1 MITRGVVVLAVAA
14 LAAGCGGAT
23 QTAAPSSPTPTPSA
37 SAPTPSA
44 STSTSPSGSP
54 TPSPSSTPTA
64 TATTVA
70 VYFLHDEHVT
80 AVART
85 AHSTA
90 VATEAV
96 RALLAGPTAAES
108 HEGLTS
114 SIPAGTSLRSIA
126 ITGGTAVVDLSA
138 AYGSGGGSLSMST
151 RLGQLVATLTQFPTV
166 RDVRLWL
173 DGKPAETLGGE
184 GLVVDH
190 PLGLADVESSLPAI
204 MVNGPLPS
212 STVHSPMRVRGSA
225 NVFEAVFQ
233 IEVTDW
239 DGRIVARQTVHATSG
254 TGTRGTF
261 DVTVPYTVDRAG
273 HGELVVYT
281 LSPRD
286 GSRDHIG
293 ETPLLVAP

>member
-1 MITRGVVVLAVAA
+1 VITKGFVALAVAA

-37 SAPTPSA
+37 PAT
-44 STSTSPSGSP
+44 TSPSGSP
-54 TPSPSSTPTA
+54 SASPAPSSTP

-70 VYFLHDEHVT
+70 VYFLHGEHVT
-80 AVART
+80 PVART
-85 AHSTA
+85 ARSAA

-114 SIPAGTSLRSIA
+114 SIPIGTSLRSIA

-173 DGKPAETLGGE
+173 DGKPTGTLGGE
-184 GLVVDH
+184 GLVVDR

-204 MVNGPLPS
+204 LVDRPLPG
-212 STVHSPMRVRGSA
+212 STVHSPVRVRGSA

-239 DGRIVARQTVHATSG
+239 DGRIVGRQIVHATSG

-273 HGELVVYT
+273 HGELIVYT

>member
-1 MITRGVVVLAVAA
+1 MITKGFVVLAVAA
-14 LAAGCGGAT
+14 LAAGCGGAA
-23 QTAAPSSPTPTPSA
+23 QTATPSSPSSTPSA
-37 SAPTPSA
+37 SASP
-44 STSTSPSGSP
+44 SPSGSTTASP
-54 TPSPSSTPTA
+54 APSSTPAVTD
-64 TATTVA
+64 TTVA

-80 AVART
+80 PVGRT
-85 AHSTA
+85 VRPTA

-151 RLGQLVATLTQFPTV
+151 RLGQLVATLTQFPNV

-184 GLVVDH
+184 GLVVDR

-204 MVNGPLPS
+204 MVDRPLRG
-212 STVHSPMRVRGSA
+212 STVHSPLRVRGSA
-225 NVFEAVFQ
+225 NVFEAIFQ

-273 HGELVVYT
+273 RGELIVYT

-286 GSRDHIG
+286 GSRDHIA